1 MKKKIFIKITA
12 LAVAGCLFTLSMHVN
27 VFAEE
32 AIQQEGSGL
41 TDEDREAMENRP
53 SEIIDIDTLA
63 EWQQAANEN
72 TAYVYTC
79 YYDIPGT
86 WIQEADGRWWYHH
99 KNGGYTKE
107 AWERINGK
115 WYYFNAEG
123 YMCTGWLDMEG
134 RWFYLGTTGD
144 GAMKTGW
151 QQVNGT
157 WYYMNASG
165 VLQYSWQFING
176 KWYYFNSDG
185 AMVTG
190 WLQRKGKWYYLGES
204 GDGAMKSGWQQ
215 IGDKWYYLGTS
226 GDGAMVTGW
235 LREGNT
241 WYYLKEDRSSQ
252 GFSTYGSMAANE
264 DVLVNG
270 IVYFFDSSGKWIE
283 K

>member
-1 MKKKIFIKITA
+1 MKKKKFIKVTA

-41 TDEDREAMENRP
+41 TDADREAMDNRP

-107 AWERINGK
+107 AWER
-115 WYYFNAEG
+115 
-123 YMCTGWLDMEG
+123 
-134 RWFYLGTTGD
+134 
-144 GAMKTGW
+144 
-151 QQVNGT
+151 
-157 WYYMNASG
+157 
-165 VLQYSWQFING
+165 ING